1 MRADV
6 PTIAPGERIEAAP
19 TFRRFSNGAND
30 PRGLVFNHTNWR
42 FTPRSNGTGTKL
54 SDANLFDHAG
64 LFRAKYTYRPSQ
76 RHIRERCRPR
86 CGAGG
91 GGWSL
96 SLAML
101 VKVPRRAQPWGV
113 WWEVFAAR

>member
-54 SDANLFDHAG
+54 S
-64 LFRAKYTYRPSQ
+64 RRKP
-76 RHIRERCRPR
+76 IRPR
-86 CGAGG
+86 RPI
-91 GGWSL
+91 
-96 SLAML
+96 
-101 VKVPRRAQPWGV
+101 PRQIRTDRRSAIS
-113 WWEVFAAR
+113 